1 MTSSTDSGPKKRKRS
16 KSISKSSGF
25 LMFPRPFRILALCKR
40 CRRLRQSH
48 VSPRQKSQYTGGS
61 QSPSSSEKGP
71 LVPCGTNQQ
80 RSINLNEKQMKE
92 ALLSARYAL
101 NKYSATEGDDAFL
114 SLFLRPPR
122 FESRETPD
130 TNVVFGKLLSASATL
145 DEEEEC
151 NSYSMTIEAS
161 DKRLYD
167 AHVLYKMGKEEM
179 FECFFIRPTNSCS

>member
-1 MTSSTDSGPKKRKRS
+1 MTSSSDSGPKKRKRS
-16 KSISKSSGF
+16 KLISISISRSSGF

-40 CRRLRQSH
+40 CRHLRQSH
-48 VSPRQKSQYTGGS
+48 VSPRQQSQYTGTGGS
-61 QSPSSSEKGP
+61 QSPSSSETGVDGLAK
-71 LVPCGTNQQ
+71 
-80 RSINLNEKQMKE
+80 
-92 ALLSARYAL
+92 
-101 NKYSATEGDDAFL
+101 GDDAFL
-114 SLFLRPPR
+114 SLFFRPPR
-122 FESRETPD
+122 FKSRETPD
-130 TNVVFGKLLSASATL
+130 TNVIFGKLLSASATL

>member
-1 MTSSTDSGPKKRKRS
+1 MTSSSDSGPKKRKRTKL

-25 LMFPRPFRILALCKR
+25 LMFPHPFRVLAFCKR

-48 VSPRQKSQYTGGS
+48 VSPRQQSQYTGGS

-71 LVPCGTNQQ
+71 LVPCGTTQQ
-80 RSINLNEKQMKE
+80 RSINLNEEQIKE

-101 NKYSATEGDDAFL
+101 HKYSAAE
-114 SLFLRPPR
+114 
-122 FESRETPD
+122 D
-130 TNVVFGKLLSASATL
+130 TNVIFEKLVSASATL

-151 NSYSMTIEAS
+151 YSYSMTMEAS

-167 AHVLYKMGKEEM
+167 AHVLYKLDKVEM
-179 FECFFIRPTNSCS
+179 YECFFIRPTNSCS